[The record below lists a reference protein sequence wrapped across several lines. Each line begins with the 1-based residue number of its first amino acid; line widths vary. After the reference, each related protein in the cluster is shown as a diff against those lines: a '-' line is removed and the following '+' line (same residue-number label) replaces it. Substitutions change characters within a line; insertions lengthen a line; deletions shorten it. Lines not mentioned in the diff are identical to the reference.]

1 MELARFESE
10 ILLFIQNNLRLDFLT
25 GPMRVFS
32 WFGNTGR
39 LWIVVTLAL
48 LIPRRSRRWGLA
60 SAFGLILSL
69 LVCNLCLKPLVA
81 RIRPYETFEAIRL
94 LIPKETD
101 ASFPSGHSSASF
113 ASAWALRCMAPK
125 RIWIPAVIVAALV
138 ALSRLYFGIHYPTD
152 VLAGVA
158 LGMLVG
164 WAGALI
170 ARRIPS
176 GKLLDAPER
185 F

>member
-69 LVCNLCLKPLVA
+69 LVCNRCLKPLVA
-81 RIRPYETFEAIRL
+81 RIRPYETLEAIRL
-94 LIPKETD
+94 PRAYLDNTIRISLSEMTTEEDMQQASEALHEVIP
-101 ASFPSGHSSASF
+101 F
-113 ASAWALRCMAPK
+113 LRK
-125 RIWIPAVIVAALV
+125 YTR
-138 ALSRLYFGIHYPTD
+138 H
-152 VLAGVA
+152 
-158 LGMLVG
+158 
-164 WAGALI
+164 
-170 ARRIPS
+170 
-176 GKLLDAPER
+176 
-185 F
+185 